1 MGNAWLDK
9 MEEVVEKT
17 KASTMDSTETNLI
30 LQLSQLIKKIKEAGK
45 SLDEYRD
52 DLSDRAKLKDL
63 FREYGVDEVTTVS
76 A

>member
-1 MGNAWLDK
+1 

-30 LQLSQLIKKIKEAGK
+30 LQLSQLIKKITEAGK

-52 DLSDRAKLKDL
+52 DLSDRGKLKDL